1 MLSWNTSFEWLLQAE
16 QDVLCQEVVTFWEGG
31 AGSHVGLF
39 SHHSQVN
46 IFSGHRIIRAAEGET
61 LSQWLGRCPL
71 SLDYAFEK
79 MISLP

>member
-1 MLSWNTSFEWLLQAE
+1 M
-16 QDVLCQEVVTFWEGG
+16 
-31 AGSHVGLF
+31 GLF

-46 IFSGHRIIRAAEGET
+46 IFSGRRIIRAAEGET